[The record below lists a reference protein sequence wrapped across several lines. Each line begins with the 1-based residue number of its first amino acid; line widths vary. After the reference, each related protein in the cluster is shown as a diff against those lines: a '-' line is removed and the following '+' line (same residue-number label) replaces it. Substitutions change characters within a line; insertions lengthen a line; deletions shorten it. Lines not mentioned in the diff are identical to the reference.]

1 MIDRVDTP
9 RHPADA
15 MIWIDHQQA
24 IIATRHRDGSP
35 FVERLGRG
43 PFEPEASFEAR
54 AVDEVIDARTVTV
67 AGPAFA
73 RTAFE
78 RALVAVTHRP
88 EAIVDVE
95 PWMDAPDVAD
105 FPARRHMPPRA
116 RIASDAGTPQPV
128 R

>member
-1 MIDRVDTP
+1 MIERADAP

-24 IIATRHRDGSP
+24 IIATRHGDGSP

-54 AVDEVIDARTVTV
+54 AVDELVDLGTVTV
-67 AGPAFA
+67 SGPAFA
-73 RTAFE
+73 RTSFE

-88 EAIVDVE
+88 DRIIDVE
-95 PWMDAPDVAD
+95 PWIDASDVAD
-105 FPARRHMPPRA
+105 FPARRRN
-116 RIASDAGTPQPV
+116 R
-128 R
+128 

>member
-1 MIDRVDTP
+1 MTVRE
-9 RHPADA
+9 PASEPMDA

-24 IIATRHRDGSP
+24 IIATRHPDGTP
-35 FVERLGRG
+35 LVERLGRG
-43 PFEPEASFEAR
+43 AFEPEAAFEAR
-54 AVDEVIDARTVTV
+54 AVDELVDFGVVTI

-73 RTAFE
+73 RTSFE

-88 EAIVDVE
+88 DRIVDVE

-105 FPARRHMPPRA
+105 FPARRR
-116 RIASDAGTPQPV
+116 R

>member
-1 MIDRVDTP
+1 MIERADAP

-24 IIATRHRDGSP
+24 IIATRHGDGSP

-54 AVDEVIDARTVTV
+54 AVDELVDSGTVTV
-67 AGPAFA
+67 SGPAFA
-73 RTAFE
+73 RTSFE

-88 EAIVDVE
+88 DRIIDVE
-95 PWMDAPDVAD
+95 PWIDASDVAD
-105 FPARRHMPPRA
+105 FPARRRHR
-116 RIASDAGTPQPV
+116 
-128 R
+128 

>member
-1 MIDRVDTP
+1 MTERVETS

-24 IIATRHRDGSP
+24 IIAMRRGDGSP

-43 PFEPEASFEAR
+43 PFEPESAFEAR
-54 AVDEVIDARTVTV
+54 AVDEIVDSGTVTV

-73 RTAFE
+73 RTSFE

-88 EAIVDVE
+88 DRIIDVE

-105 FPARRHMPPRA
+105 FPARRRA
-116 RIASDAGTPQPV
+116 R
-128 R
+128 